1 MPAAAMARHRRI
13 AADLRRRIAAGDWR
27 PGEQIPSRAD
37 LGVEYRVHEQTI
49 RLAIVLLRQE
59 GVLDSEQRQRPWVA
73 HPPAVR
79 TLTNPDAP
87 WPYGSETT
95 DTTPVRATADLA
107 AGLDVPLGVR
117 LQTESLECWD
127 PQGRSSLLI
136 TSWWRGT
143 TRKAHA
149 GFTVE
154 VDTVA
159 LNRGQ
164 AEALRLPIDTIA
176 LLLVR
181 TRLDAQGGPVETA
194 DLILPRDR
202 WRLRWGN
209 AHDRSG

>member
-1 MPAAAMARHRRI
+1 MPAAMARHRRI
-13 AADLRRRIAAGDWR
+13 AADLRRRIAAGDWS
-27 PGEQIPSRAD
+27 PGEQIPSRVD
-37 LGVEYRVHEQTI
+37 LGLEYKVHEQTI

-59 GVLDSEQRQRPWVA
+59 GILDSEQRQRPWVA

-79 TLTNPDAP
+79 TMTDPDAP

-95 DTTPVRATADLA
+95 VTRAVRATADLA
-107 AGLDVPLGVR
+107 ERLNVPIGAR

-143 TRKAHA
+143 TRRPHSS
-149 GFTVE
+149 FIVE

-176 LLLVR
+176 LRLVR
-181 TRLDAQGGPVETA
+181 TRLDAEGGPVETA

-202 WRLRWGN
+202 WRLRWGKF
-209 AHDRSG
+209 HDRSG